1 MPPEIR
7 RWRAGAQPR
16 RIDLQDAETGAP
28 PRCATVVTLGADDCA
43 LAVRFDCV
51 DPDPWSRFRRRDEP
65 LWQEEVVEVF
75 LAPGT
80 NTPRRYVELEVSPA
94 GVLFD
99 AVIDNPTGLRRD
111 LVADTSWDGPG
122 LGWAAGLAPGG
133 WWATFEIPWATVL
146 AALGHEGPNPQDWRA
161 NFYRIDRPRDGSPAE
176 FSAAAPTLVTPADF
190 HRPECFGYL
199 VRV

>member
-1 MPPEIR
+1 MLPETP
-7 RWRAGAQPR
+7 RWRVGATC
-16 RIDLQDAETGAP
+16 RIDLQLAESGAP
-28 PRCATVVTLGADDCA
+28 PHRTTVVTLGADDRA

-51 DPDPWSRFRRRDEP
+51 DPDPWSSFRLRDEP

-75 LAPGT
+75 LAPGAA
-80 NTPRRYVELEVSPA
+80 TPRRYVELEVSPA

-122 LGWAAGLAPGG
+122 LTWAAGLGADG
-133 WWATFEIPWATVL
+133 WWATLEIPWATVL
-146 AALGHEGPNPQDWRA
+146 AALGTVGTNPTVWRA
-161 NFYRIDRPRDGSPAE
+161 NFFRVDRPRDGSPAE

-190 HRPECFGYL
+190 HRPERFGL
-199 VRV
+199 LERV